1 MNPTA
6 TGANVKDFLPSGK
19 AGNIFKIVIIGAVVL
34 LIIYIAYKTFS
45 GVSSAIDSVLEG
57 LHLKD
62 DPATVAAKQAV
73 QTAIGVATSGSANA
87 WSPTFHEGCPEGTIL
102 PTAASAQAIAGQIY
116 DSVGVFYDSPEDG
129 LAAIKNCMNK
139 AAVSWIVDM
148 FNQQYQK
155 DLLAWLQQ
163 KYDTR
168 NQLDILSQIT
178 TYVSN
183 LPNYSY

>member
-6 TGANVKDFLPSGK
+6 GPAVSQFLPTGK
-19 AGNIFKIVIIGAVVL
+19 AGNIIKIVLIGAVVL
-34 LIIYIAYKTFS
+34 LVVYVLYKTFT
-45 GVSSAIDSVLEG
+45 GVSGAIDSVLED

-73 QTAIGVATSGSANA
+73 QAAINVSTSGSANA
-87 WSPTFHEGCPEGTIL
+87 WSPVFHEGCPEGTIL
-102 PTAASAQAIAGQIY
+102 PTSASAQAIAEQIY
-116 DSVGVFYDSPEDG
+116 DSVGSFYDSPEDG
-129 LAAIKNCMNK
+129 LAAIKECQNK

-155 DLLAWLQQ
+155 DLLSWLQQ